1 MVQSK
6 FLFDVVYSVKYGIL
20 WSSIALHSSIHCAF
34 CNIWHCIAWFGGRD
48 LVRVRIRAPGHIT
61 GDPSNA
67 SGAVVRFPNPPTCFW
82 KQAKRPTAKKCPKNT
97 VTQEHQGL
105 LKQGLSQHVVNRS
118 GQAAFRLP
126 VWYSLPS
133 DHISIF
139 IHRVQKPCMICTGAR
154 NVRWNPKPA
163 MWNDLLSFY
172 CAASATVST
181 EDCLCIM
188 VWPAQPAYNWYAAW
202 EMRHKQ
208 CIAIVRP
215 YDLLQLTTIAMMFT
229 WRVHLRAQAVPP

>member
-82 KQAKRPTAKKCPKNT
+82 KQAKRPIAKKCPKNT

-105 LKQGLSQHVVNRS
+105 LKQGLSQHVKQHS
-118 GQAAFRLP
+118 ACLCDIPF
-126 VWYSLPS
+126 
-133 DHISIF
+133 IF
-139 IHRVQKPCMICTGAR
+139 IFPYSSG
-154 NVRWNPKPA
+154 
-163 MWNDLLSFY
+163 
-172 CAASATVST
+172 
-181 EDCLCIM
+181 LCDI
-188 VWPAQPAYNWYAAW
+188 PF
-202 EMRHKQ
+202 
-208 CIAIVRP
+208 
-215 YDLLQLTTIAMMFT
+215 LQIIFQYSSIGFKS
-229 WRVHLRAQAVPP
+229 RA

>member
-1 MVQSK
+1 MEKWPVSPSASSTATFGRIWYNQSFFLMWFIQWSMVYFGPVLHCIVPYIVPFVTS
-6 FLFDVVYSVKYGIL
+6 G
-20 WSSIALHSSIHCAF
+20 IALHGL
-34 CNIWHCIAWFGGRD
+34 GGRN

-163 MWNDLLSFY
+163 MWNDLLSFND
-172 CAASATVST
+172 AASAFCNCVNGVLFVYHCLTSST
-181 EDCLCIM
+181 SI
-188 VWPAQPAYNWYAAW
+188 
-202 EMRHKQ
+202 
-208 CIAIVRP
+208 
-215 YDLLQLTTIAMMFT
+215 
-229 WRVHLRAQAVPP
+229 